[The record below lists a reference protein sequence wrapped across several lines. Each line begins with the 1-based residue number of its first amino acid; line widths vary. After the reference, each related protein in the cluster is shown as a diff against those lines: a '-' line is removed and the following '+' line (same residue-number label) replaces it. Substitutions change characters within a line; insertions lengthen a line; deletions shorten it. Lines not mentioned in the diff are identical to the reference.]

1 MVLGLALAASL
12 TLPTCLV
19 DEVRATSAKC
29 CPGRICPVAEVV
41 VRPQVTGEIL
51 EVGFANGETVEKG
64 RVLYRLDPVQYQAAV
79 KNAEAKVA
87 ELKAR
92 LEYAE
97 LTVTR
102 HTELVKTRAV
112 SQDDLDNSRAT
123 RDAARASLAAAEA
136 ALLAARDDLNHCT
149 IKAPIAG
156 KLGSTSRTEGNYV
169 QKGDAGLVT
178 LVQID
183 PVRVRFLLAN
193 ADYAQAF
200 GSDAERIAADG
211 RVSVRLVSGGE
222 VCATGR
228 VEYVEN
234 VADARTDSVEVYAL
248 LANPRGRL
256 VSGQTVMATLENV
269 RGKAIPAVPPN
280 AIAQDLRGPYVWV
293 VGKGG
298 EAELRRITRGPREG
312 EKQLVA
318 WGLKPGETIVADGV
332 HKVRL
337 GDKVVSERQRD

>member
-156 KLGSTSRTEGNYV
+156 KLGSTARTEGNYV

-183 PVRVRFLLAN
+183 PVRGYRARCAGNAHATCVKPRQTRELA
-193 ADYAQAF
+193 AAWTMEI
-200 GSDAERIAADG
+200 SPLRI
-211 RVSVRLVSGGE
+211 VVRLLFE
-222 VCATGR
+222 
-228 VEYVEN
+228 
-234 VADARTDSVEVYAL
+234 
-248 LANPRGRL
+248 
-256 VSGQTVMATLENV
+256 
-269 RGKAIPAVPPN
+269 
-280 AIAQDLRGPYVWV
+280 
-293 VGKGG
+293 
-298 EAELRRITRGPREG
+298 
-312 EKQLVA
+312 
-318 WGLKPGETIVADGV
+318 
-332 HKVRL
+332 
-337 GDKVVSERQRD
+337 